1 MKRNGFNLQRW
12 VSIALLLTSVALFFY
27 QLVAYSR
34 HRSQLPLEL
43 TIAGINVGGLDQ
55 AEAHERI
62 LQVYSSPIELFY
74 DENLILLNP
83 ANVGFR
89 PDTDVMLAAAELE
102 RTGTPFWA
110 GFWDFL
116 WNRAGEPQNV
126 PLKADYSVTQLEGYL
141 IDIAARYDEPP
152 IPAEP
157 RPGTPFFTSG
167 TPGRLLDQTRSEEL
181 ITAVLHSPISRSVNL
196 PVVGNVVPRPTLDT
210 LEILLK
216 QNIEVSDFD
225 GLVVIYLTDLSTGEN
240 FHLATL
246 GGEDLEVEPDIAF
259 SAASIIKISIMTA
272 LYRYEDEP
280 LAPEVERWLVE
291 MISESGNDPSDWIM
305 QHIETYDAYGAAGP
319 ILVTETMQELGIENT
334 FIAGYYFLGAPQLQI
349 YRTPANQRVDIDTN
363 PDSYT
368 QTTASD
374 MSLLLG
380 DIYACA
386 EGGGTLQAVFP
397 EEITP
402 QECRRMLDLLSEN
415 ILGTLIKAGLPE
427 GTRVAHKHGW
437 RSSPLDM
444 IGDAGIVFSPG
455 GDYVLTIFLWNET
468 EMVWEPTSK
477 LIANLSRAAYNYFN
491 PPIE

>member
-1 MKRNGFNLQRW
+1 MKRNGINLQRW
-12 VSIALLLTSVALFFY
+12 VSIALLLGSVALLFF

-34 HRSQLPLEL
+34 QRSHLPLEL
-43 TIAGINVGGLDQ
+43 TIAGIQVGGLVQ
-55 AEAHERI
+55 TEALERL
-62 LQVYSSPIELFY
+62 LQVYSSPIELYY

-116 WNRAGEPQNV
+116 WKRSGEPQSV
-126 PLKADYSVTQLEGYL
+126 PLKAEYSVTQLEEYL
-141 IDIAARYDEPP
+141 KDIAARYDEPP

-167 TPGRLLDQTRSEEL
+167 TPGRVLDLGLAEEL
-181 ITAVLHSPISRSVNL
+181 IGAVLQSPTSRNVNL
-196 PVVGNVVPRPTLDT
+196 PVIGNVVPRPTLET
-210 LEILLK
+210 LEILLR
-216 QNIEVSDFD
+216 QNIEVDDFD
-225 GLVVIYLTDLSTGEN
+225 GLVVIYVTDLRTGDN
-240 FHLATL
+240 FHFATL
-246 GGEDLEVEPDIAF
+246 NGVDLDVEPDIAF
-259 SAASIIKISIMTA
+259 SAASIIKINIMMA
-272 LYRYEDEP
+272 LFRYEDEP
-280 LAPEVERWLVE
+280 LDPETDRWLYE
-291 MISESGNDPSDWIM
+291 MITESGNDPSDWIM
-305 QHIETYDAYGAAGP
+305 QRIETYDIPGP
-319 ILVTETMQELGIENT
+319 LLVTETIQELGLENT
-334 FIAGYYFLGAPQLQI
+334 FIAGYYFLGAPQLKY
-349 YRTPANQRVDIDTN
+349 YRTPANQRVDINTH

-368 QTTASD
+368 QTTAAD

-386 EGGGTLQAVFP
+386 EGGGTLLAVFP

-402 QECRRMLDLLSEN
+402 QECGRMLDLLSEN
-415 ILGTLIKAGLPE
+415 ILGTLIKAGVPE

-455 GDYVLTIFLWNET
+455 GDYVLSIFLWNET

-491 PPIE
+491 PPID

>member
-1 MKRNGFNLQRW
+1 MKRNDINLQRW

-27 QLVAYSR
+27 QLVAFSR
-34 HRSQLPLEL
+34 QRSHLPLAL
-43 TIAGINVGGLDQ
+43 TIAGIHVGGLVQ
-55 AEAHERI
+55 PEALERL
-62 LQVYSSPIELFY
+62 LQIYSYPIELYY
-74 DENLILLNP
+74 DDTLILLNP

-89 PDTDVMLAAAELE
+89 LDTDVMLAAAELE
-102 RTGTPFWA
+102 RTGTPFWD

-116 WNRAGEPQNV
+116 WTRSGEPQSV
-126 PLKADYSVTQLEGYL
+126 PLKAEFSVTQLEEFL
-141 IDIAARYDEPP
+141 RDIAARYDEPP
-152 IPAEP
+152 ILAQP

-167 TPGRLLDQTRSEEL
+167 TPGRVLDIARAEEL
-181 ITAVLHSPISRSVNL
+181 IGAVLQSPTSRSVNL
-196 PVVGNVVPRPTLDT
+196 PVVSNVVPRPTLET

-216 QNIEVSDFD
+216 QNIEVDEFN
-225 GLVVIYLTDLSTGEN
+225 GLAVIYVTDLRTGEN
-240 FHLATL
+240 FHFATL
-246 GGEDLEVEPDIAF
+246 DGADINVEPDIAF

-272 LYRYEDEP
+272 LFRYEDEP
-280 LAPEVERWLVE
+280 LDPETERWLVE
-291 MISESGNDPSDWIM
+291 MITESGNDPSDWIM
-305 QHIETYDAYGAAGP
+305 QQIETFNDAGP
-319 ILVTETMQELGIENT
+319 ILVTETIQDLGLENT
-334 FIAGYYFLGAPQLQI
+334 FIAGYYFLGAPRLNL
-349 YRTPANQRVDIDTN
+349 YRTPANQRLDIDTH

-386 EGGGTLQAVFP
+386 EGGGTLLAVFP
-397 EEITP
+397 DEITP
-402 QECRRMLDLLSEN
+402 QECSRMLVLLSEN
-415 ILGTLIKAGLPE
+415 ILGTLIKAGVPE

-477 LIANLSRAAYNYFN
+477 LIANLSRATYNYFN
-491 PPIE
+491 PPID

>member
-1 MKRNGFNLQRW
+1 MKRNGINLQRW
-12 VSIALLLTSVALFFY
+12 VSIALLLGSVALFFF

-34 HRSQLPLEL
+34 QRSRLPLEL
-43 TIAGINVGGLDQ
+43 TIAGIQVGGLDQ
-55 AEAHERI
+55 SETLERL
-62 LQVYSSPIELFY
+62 LQVYSSPIELYY

-116 WNRAGEPQNV
+116 WKRSGEPQSV
-126 PLKADYSVTQLEGYL
+126 PLKAEYSVTQLEEYL
-141 IDIAARYDEPP
+141 RDIGARYDEPP

-167 TPGRLLDQTRSEEL
+167 TPGRVLDVGRAEEL
-181 ITAVLHSPISRSVNL
+181 IGAVLRSPSNRSVNL
-196 PVVGNVVPRPTLDT
+196 PVVGNVIPKPTLET
-210 LEILLK
+210 LEILLR
-216 QNIEVSDFD
+216 QNIEVDDFN
-225 GLVVIYLTDLSTGEN
+225 GLVVIYLTDLRTGEN
-240 FHLATL
+240 FHFATL
-246 GGEDLEVEPDIAF
+246 GGVDLDVEPDIAF
-259 SAASIIKISIMTA
+259 SAASINKISIMTA
-272 LYRYEDEP
+272 LFRYEDEP
-280 LAPEVERWLVE
+280 LDPETERWLVE
-291 MISESGNDPSDWIM
+291 MITESGNDPSDWIM
-305 QHIETYDAYGAAGP
+305 QQIETYDVAGP
-319 ILVTETMQELGIENT
+319 IRVTETIQELGFENT
-334 FIAGYYFLGAPQLQI
+334 FIAGYYYLGAPRLRS
-349 YRTPANQRVDIDTN
+349 YRTPANQRLDIDTN
-363 PDSYT
+363 PDLYT

-386 EGGGTLQAVFP
+386 EGGGTLLAVFP
-397 EEITP
+397 GEITP
-402 QECRRMLDLLSEN
+402 QECGRMLDLLSEN
-415 ILGTLIKAGLPE
+415 ILGTLLKAGVPE

-455 GDYVLTIFLWNET
+455 GDYVLSIFLWNET

-477 LIANLSRAAYNYFN
+477 LIANLSRAVYNYFN
-491 PPIE
+491 PPIK

>member
-1 MKRNGFNLQRW
+1 MKQNGINLQRW
-12 VSIALLLTSVALFFY
+12 VSIALLLASVALFFF
-27 QLVAYSR
+27 QLVAFSR
-34 HRSQLPLEL
+34 QRSQLPLEL
-43 TIAGINVGGLDQ
+43 TIAGIHVGGLDQ
-55 AEAHERI
+55 SEAHERL
-62 LQVYSSPIELFY
+62 LQIYSSPIELYY
-74 DENLILLNP
+74 DEDLILLNP

-89 PDTDVMLAAAELE
+89 PDTDVMMAAAELE

-116 WNRAGEPQNV
+116 WKRSGTPQSV
-126 PLKADYSVTQLEGYL
+126 PLKAEYSVNQLEEYL
-141 IDIAARYDEPP
+141 RDIAARYDEPP

-167 TPGRLLDQTRSEEL
+167 TPGRVLDLARAEEL
-181 ITAVLHSPISRSVNL
+181 IGAVLRSPSNRSVNL
-196 PVVGNVVPRPTLDT
+196 PVVGNVVPRPTLET
-210 LEILLK
+210 LEILLR
-216 QNIEVSDFD
+216 QNIEVDDFT
-225 GLVVIYLTDLSTGEN
+225 GLVVIYLTDLRTGEN
-240 FHLATL
+240 FHFATL
-246 GGEDLEVEPDIAF
+246 DGVDLDVEPDIAF
-259 SAASIIKISIMTA
+259 SAASIIKINIMMA
-272 LYRYEDEP
+272 LFRYEDEP
-280 LAPEVERWLVE
+280 LDAETDRWLFE
-291 MISESGNDPSDWIM
+291 MITESGNDPSDWIM
-305 QHIETYDAYGAAGP
+305 QRIETYDVPGP
-319 ILVTETMQELGIENT
+319 LLVTETIQQLGLENT
-334 FIAGYYFLGAPQLQI
+334 FIAGYYFLGAPQLKI
-349 YRTPANQRVDIDTN
+349 YRTPANRRVDIDTD

-386 EGGGTLQAVFP
+386 EGGGTLLAVFP
-397 EEITP
+397 GEITP
-402 QECRRMLDLLSEN
+402 QECSRMLDLLSEN
-415 ILGTLIKAGLPE
+415 ILGTLIKAGVPE

-455 GDYVLTIFLWNET
+455 GDYVLSIFLWNET

>member
-34 HRSQLPLEL
+34 HRSHLPLEL
-43 TIAGINVGGLDQ
+43 TIAGIPVGGLDQ
-55 AEAHERI
+55 SEAHERI
-62 LQVYSSPIELFY
+62 LQVYSTPIELFY

-116 WNRAGEPQNV
+116 WNRAGEPQSV
-126 PLKADYSVTQLEGYL
+126 PLKAEYSVTQLEEYL
-141 IDIAARYDEPP
+141 LDIAARYDEPP

-167 TPGRLLDQTRSEEL
+167 TPGRLLDQARSEEL
-181 ITAVLHSPISRSVNL
+181 ITAVLHSNINRSVNL
-196 PVVGNVVPRPTLDT
+196 PVVGNVVPRPTLET

-225 GLVVIYLTDLSTGEN
+225 GLVVIYLTDLRTGEN
-240 FHLATL
+240 FHFATL
-246 GGEDLEVEPDIAF
+246 NGDDLEVEPDIAF

-280 LAPEVERWLVE
+280 LDPEVDRWLVE
-291 MISESGNDPSDWIM
+291 MITESGNDPSDWIM
-305 QHIETYDAYGAAGP
+305 QRIETYDVAGP
-319 ILVTETMQELGIENT
+319 ILVSDTMQELGIENT
-334 FIAGYYFLGAPQLQI
+334 FIAGYYYLGAPQLRI

-380 DIYACA
+380 DIYDCA

-402 QECRRMLDLLSEN
+402 QECSRMLDLLSEN

-427 GTRVAHKHGW
+427 GTRIAHKHGW

-455 GDYVLTIFLWNET
+455 GDYVLTIFLWNEI

>member
-1 MKRNGFNLQRW
+1 
-12 VSIALLLTSVALFFY
+12 
-27 QLVAYSR
+27 
-34 HRSQLPLEL
+34 
-43 TIAGINVGGLDQ
+43 
-55 AEAHERI
+55 
-62 LQVYSSPIELFY
+62 
-74 DENLILLNP
+74 
-83 ANVGFR
+83 
-89 PDTDVMLAAAELE
+89 MLAAAELE

-116 WNRAGEPQNV
+116 WNRAGEPQSV
-126 PLKADYSVTQLEGYL
+126 PLKAEYSVSQLEAYL
-141 IDIAARYDEPP
+141 LDIATRYDEPP

-167 TPGRLLDQTRSEEL
+167 TPGRLLDQARSEEL
-181 ITAVLHSPISRSVNL
+181 ITAVLHSPINRSANL
-196 PVVGNVVPRPTLDT
+196 PVVGNVVPRPTLET
-210 LEILLK
+210 LEILLR
-216 QNIEVSDFD
+216 QNIEVEDFD

-240 FHLATL
+240 FHFATL
-246 GGEDLEVEPDIAF
+246 GGVDLAIEPDIAF
-259 SAASIIKISIMTA
+259 SAASIIKISIMTT
-272 LYRYEDEP
+272 LFRYEDEP
-280 LAPEVERWLVE
+280 LDPETERWLVE
-291 MISESGNDPSDWIM
+291 MITESGNDPSDWIM
-305 QHIETYDAYGAAGP
+305 QRIETYDIPGP
-319 ILVTETMQELGIENT
+319 ILVTETLQEMGLENS
-334 FIAGYYFLGAPQLQI
+334 FIAGYYFLGAPQLRI
-349 YRTPANQRVDIDTN
+349 YRTPANQRFDINTN

-386 EGGGTLQAVFP
+386 EGGGTLLAVFP

-402 QECRRMLDLLSEN
+402 QECRRMSDLLSEN
-415 ILGTLIKAGLPE
+415 DLGALIEAGVPE

-477 LIANLSRAAYNYFN
+477 FIANLSRAAYNYFN